1 MIQKLT
7 PQQRLASALK
17 ETISVLAP
25 PPRLTVSDWAD
36 EHRRLDSQ
44 SSAEPGRWYTS
55 RAEYQRGIMDA
66 CSDPTISEVV
76 VMAGAQLGKT
86 ETLLNVIG
94 YHIHH
99 SPCPILYLMPT
110 VEMAQ
115 SFSKDR
121 LTAGLLRSTPSLRD
135 KVRDPRSRDS
145 GNTTQHKVFP
155 GGAIS
160 LTGSNAPSTLSSRP
174 IRLVCC
180 DEIDRYPPSSGTE
193 GDPIALAKK
202 RSATYWNRKLIL
214 TSTPTTKGASRI
226 EMAYEESDQRQYH
239 VPCKHCEE
247 PQVLR
252 WAQVKW
258 ESDQPE
264 TAAYVCE
271 HCGVLW
277 SESDRLWSVRNGQWI
292 ARKPTNGVAGF
303 HISALYSPWATLKEI
318 VQDFIRVHKNPEQL
332 RVFVNT
338 TLAEPYEEQGEAVDA
353 FFLSQ
358 RTENLSPIPDDI
370 LLIVKGA
377 DVQDSR
383 VEVTTLGIAR
393 DDEAF
398 VLDHQTYY
406 GDPST
411 PQLWGAVESDLF
423 KTYTTESG
431 REMRSRAACVDSG
444 GHFTNS
450 VYQFCK
456 KHYGN
461 RVFAI
466 KGRGGEGVPIAGRPS
481 KNNVAKCPLFPIGV
495 DTVKHL
501 LFSRFQITEPG
512 PGYLHFSDTLD
523 DEYFRQLTA
532 ERIVTRFHKGF
543 KRRSFEKTRPRNEAL
558 DCLVYALAAYAILNV
573 NINTLADRAVSKPEE
588 PKVEQRTPRPL
599 INRPRGG
606 FVNSWR

>member
-1 MIQKLT
+1 
-7 PQQRLASALK
+7 
-17 ETISVLAP
+17 
-25 PPRLTVSDWAD
+25 
-36 EHRRLDSQ
+36 
-44 SSAEPGRWYTS
+44 
-55 RAEYQRGIMDA
+55 
-66 CSDPTISEVV
+66 
-76 VMAGAQLGKT
+76 
-86 ETLLNVIG
+86 
-94 YHIHH
+94 
-99 SPCPILYLMPT
+99 
-110 VEMAQ
+110 
-115 SFSKDR
+115 
-121 LTAGLLRSTPSLRD
+121 
-135 KVRDPRSRDS
+135 
-145 GNTTQHKVFP
+145 
-155 GGAIS
+155 
-160 LTGSNAPSTLSSRP
+160 
-174 IRLVCC
+174 
-180 DEIDRYPPSSGTE
+180 
-193 GDPIALAKK
+193 
-202 RSATYWNRKLIL
+202 
-214 TSTPTTKGASRI
+214 
-226 EMAYEESDQRQYH
+226 
-239 VPCKHCEE
+239 
-247 PQVLR
+247 
-252 WAQVKW
+252 VKW

-303 HISALYSPWATLKEI
+303 HISALYSPWATLREI

-358 RTENLSPIPDDI
+358 RTEDLTPIPDDI

-501 LFSRFQITEPG
+501 LFARFQITDPG

-543 KRRSFEKTRPRNEAL
+543 KRRSFEKIRPRNEAL
-558 DCLVYALAAYAILNV
+558 DCLVYALAAYGILNV

-588 PKVEQRTPRPL
+588 PKMEQRTPRPL